1 MSQIGL
7 SQLCR
12 GLALSALLVQGYWN
26 CFDLASPSWIE
37 TTRKLNCCRKRLK
50 ILLVPSAK
58 CTSYSPSPHPI
69 LSLTLY
75 ISPILSLI
83 SCSITFYTSSTL
95 PPLSFYLSLFLY
107 YSKSPPQWATCGE
120 LSPNVSKRTWY
131 QVNRSASS
139 RESQSVPLA
148 PAGWVCVCCGW
159 TKGEDILVFL
169 RCNTDLRMPP
179 GWYSICALL
188 NIVLL
193 CKNLGQRTATLGK
206 YFVYRS

>member
-107 YSKSPPQWATCGE
+107 YSKPPPNEPHVESWAQMSQREHDTKLIGQHHPE
-120 LSPNVSKRTWY
+120 KVRVSLWPQLDEY
-131 QVNRSASS
+131 
-139 RESQSVPLA
+139 
-148 PAGWVCVCCGW
+148 VCVAAEPKVR
-159 TKGEDILVFL
+159 TFL
-169 RCNTDLRMPP
+169 SFSAVTQTCVCLQADTA
-179 GWYSICALL
+179 S
-188 NIVLL
+188 VL
-193 CKNLGQRTATLGK
+193 C
-206 YFVYRS
+206 